1 MFTKDVGN
9 ATLPPA
15 FESSGEETLFQKG
28 HLGLHCLNSLH
39 PDHCGF
45 IQREDEIDRLKGKE
59 QVQITL
65 IDFIIF
71 GLASQKQDRHSV
83 LFGLMR

>member
-1 MFTKDVGN
+1 MLLFTKEIGN

-15 FESSGEETLFQKG
+15 FESSGKETLFQKG

-45 IQREDEIDRLKGKE
+45 IQGGPSKQADVKEKE
-59 QVQITL
+59 QIT
-65 IDFIIF
+65 FIHFIF
-71 GLASQKQDRHSV
+71 WLSFTKAGLTFSYLLD
-83 LFGLMR
+83 